1 MMFPDIGEFSN
12 TDVSKD
18 EGETVKIDKKQHT
31 SEVKLNRRKA
41 IREICLTCSAWSPS
55 EVENCHFTDCPLF
68 PYRTGKGK
76 QNPKDRN
83 KSIKSYCTWC
93 SGDQIKEVRLCPS
106 VDCPLHPFRLSGKNH
121 QNASLLQK
129 KTIYEG
135 VQTIEESNPYNHTT
149 QRQGVQ

>member
-1 MMFPDIGEFSN
+1 MFPDIGEFSN

-18 EGETVKIDKKQHT
+18 EGETVKIT
-31 SEVKLNRRKA
+31 SEVKLNRRRA
-41 IREICLTCSAWSPS
+41 IRQKCLNCSAWSTKDVAECPM
-55 EVENCHFTDCPLF
+55 TDCALYPF
-68 PYRTGKGK
+68 RMGTGK

-83 KSIKSYCTWC
+83 KKIRAYCLWC
-93 SGDQIKEVRLCPS
+93 CNSQPLEVRLCPS
-106 VDCPLHPFRLSGKNH
+106 VTCSLHPFRLSGKNH
-121 QNASLLQK
+121 QDASLLQK